1 MIKQPAHFYNLDYM
15 EDPTWQYNRAVA
27 CFSSFYLYILQN
39 WRNLAERKTYEI
51 KDLDVGTFKSGKNR
65 YAEKFRVN

>member
-1 MIKQPAHFYNLDYM
+1 VRQQVSN
-15 EDPTWQYNRAVA
+15 
-27 CFSSFYLYILQN
+27 FYLHILQN